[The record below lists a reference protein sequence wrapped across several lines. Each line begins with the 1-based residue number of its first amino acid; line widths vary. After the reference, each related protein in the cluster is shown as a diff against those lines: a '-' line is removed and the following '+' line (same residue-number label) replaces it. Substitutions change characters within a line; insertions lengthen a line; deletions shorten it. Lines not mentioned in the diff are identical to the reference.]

1 MELQKERGRVY
12 FCTTNTHWIGG
23 KAMGIR
29 NAEGYMDVVPYQA
42 IANVEREMKVR
53 AGFRPLVYIC
63 APFSGEIEANKK
75 KAIAFAEYAYQN
87 GCIPVTPHL
96 LFPFMNDESKQE
108 RELALHMDLVLMGK
122 CQEVWV
128 LSERIT
134 TGMSAEIE
142 KAQRRRQ
149 VVRYFAND
157 FTEVECL

>member
-1 MELQKERGRVY
+1 
-12 FCTTNTHWIGG
+12 
-23 KAMGIR
+23 MGVR
-29 NAEGYMDVVPYQA
+29 NPEGYMDLVPYKA
-42 IANVEREMKVR
+42 IANIDREKKVEKRS
-53 AGFRPLVYIC
+53 AFRPMVYIC
-63 APFSGEIEANKK
+63 SPFSGDVEANKK
-75 KAIAFAEYAYQN
+75 KATAFAEYAYQN

-96 LFPFMNDESKQE
+96 LFPFMNDESKHE

-134 TGMSAEIE
+134 AGMSAEIE

-149 VVRYFAND
+149 AVRYFRND

>member
-1 MELQKERGRVY
+1 
-12 FCTTNTHWIGG
+12 
-23 KAMGIR
+23 MGIR
-29 NAEGYMDVVPYQA
+29 NAEGYMDLVPYQA
-42 IANVEREMKVR
+42 IANIEREMKAETR
-53 AGFRPLVYIC
+53 IGFRPLVYIC
-63 APFSGEIEANKK
+63 APFSGDVEANKR
-75 KAIAFAEYAYQN
+75 KATAFAEYAYQN

-134 TGMSAEIE
+134 AGVSAEIE
-142 KAQRRRQ
+142 KAQKRRQ
-149 VVRYFAND
+149 IVRYFTNE

>member
-1 MELQKERGRVY
+1 MKV
-12 FCTTNTHWIGG
+12 
-23 KAMGIR
+23 R
-29 NAEGYMDVVPYQA
+29 NSEGYMDLVPHKA
-42 IANVEREMKVR
+42 ILNVKREKKTESKS
-53 AGFRPLVYIC
+53 AFRPLVYIC
-63 APFSGEIEANKK
+63 APFSGNIEGNKK
-75 KAIAFAEYAYQN
+75 KAAEVAHYAYKQ
-87 GCIPVTPHL
+87 GCIPITPHL

-134 TGMSAEIE
+134 AGMSAEIE

-149 VVRYFAND
+149 AVRYFRND

>member
-1 MELQKERGRVY
+1 
-12 FCTTNTHWIGG
+12 
-23 KAMGIR
+23 MGIR
-29 NAEGYMDVVPYQA
+29 KSEGYMDVVPYQA
-42 IANVEREMKVR
+42 IANIDREMKAR
-53 AGFRPLVYIC
+53 TGFRPLVYIC
-63 APFSGEIEANKK
+63 APFSEDIESNKMR
-75 KAIAFAEYAYQN
+75 ATAFIEYAYQN
-87 GCIPVTPHL
+87 GCIPVTSHL
-96 LFPFMNDESKQE
+96 LFTFMNDDSKQE

-149 VVRYFAND
+149 AVRYFRND

>member
-1 MELQKERGRVY
+1 MKV
-12 FCTTNTHWIGG
+12 
-23 KAMGIR
+23 R
-29 NAEGYMDVVPYQA
+29 NSEGYMDLVPHKA
-42 IANVEREMKVR
+42 ILNVKREKKTESKS
-53 AGFRPLVYIC
+53 AFRPLVYIC
-63 APFSGEIEANKK
+63 APFSGNIEGNKK
-75 KAIAFAEYAYQN
+75 KATEFAHYAYKQ
-87 GCIPVTPHL
+87 GCIPITPHL

-134 TGMSAEIE
+134 AGMSAEIE

-149 VVRYFAND
+149 AVRYFRND

>member
-1 MELQKERGRVY
+1 MKV
-12 FCTTNTHWIGG
+12 
-23 KAMGIR
+23 R
-29 NAEGYMDVVPYQA
+29 NSEGYMDLVPHKA
-42 IANVEREMKVR
+42 ILNVKREKKTESKS
-53 AGFRPLVYIC
+53 AFRPLVYIC
-63 APFSGEIEANKK
+63 APFSGNIEGNKK
-75 KAIAFAEYAYQN
+75 KAAEFAHYAYKQV
-87 GCIPVTPHL
+87 CIPITPHL

-134 TGMSAEIE
+134 AGMSAEIE

-149 VVRYFAND
+149 AVRYFRND

>member
-1 MELQKERGRVY
+1 
-12 FCTTNTHWIGG
+12 
-23 KAMGIR
+23 MGIR

-42 IANVEREMKVR
+42 IANVDREMKAR

-63 APFSGEIEANKK
+63 APFSGDVEANKK
-75 KAIAFAEYAYQN
+75 KAAAFAEHAYQN

-96 LFPFMNDESKQE
+96 LFPFMNDEDEAE
-108 RELALHMDLVLMGK
+108 RDLAIHMDIVLMGK
-122 CQEVWV
+122 CKEVWV

-149 VVRYFAND
+149 TIRYFTND
-157 FTEVECL
+157 FTEVERL